1 MRATAGEGYT
11 VRNREGKVVAK
22 LTKKTYLTDEC
33 YDKNKD
39 FNKEVVFVKMY
50 SKIAYVLGEKLTA
63 TEFKAAYQLAYFVGY
78 ETCILTNNVF

>member
-39 FNKEVVFVKMY
+39 FL
-50 SKIAYVLGEKLTA
+50 I
-63 TEFKAAYQLAYFVGY
+63 
-78 ETCILTNNVF
+78 ILTVG